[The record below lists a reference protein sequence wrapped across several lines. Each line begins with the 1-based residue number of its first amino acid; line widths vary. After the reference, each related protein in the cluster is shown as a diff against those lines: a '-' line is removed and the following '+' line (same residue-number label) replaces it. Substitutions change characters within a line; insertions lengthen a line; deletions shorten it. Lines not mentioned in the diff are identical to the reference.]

1 MPGRGD
7 REAFTL
13 IELLVVIAIIAILAA
28 LLLPALEKAR
38 DSATRAACLGNMKQT
53 YMAIHMYLN
62 DENFYPGGT
71 MNQYTTT
78 WDNAA
83 PYQLFWDKYNTN
95 SLHPPQM
102 TAYLP
107 TVQVLACAA
116 VVRNGYDPNRY
127 PFAYGMGAKPT
138 TIRFQRNKDL
148 TTADPS
154 TKCHYLLTCSQL
166 KGGDSVGGQLHY
178 WGFLNPWNNFGKVH
192 GDTYPFDCPWDSVPY
207 ACGGT
212 VMNLMELN
220 GYTCTV
226 SYLPY
231 PTDLN
236 NEG

>member
-1 MPGRGD
+1 MPGRGN
-7 REAFTL
+7 RKAFTL

-28 LLLPALEKAR
+28 LLLSALEKAR
-38 DSATRAACLGNMKQT
+38 DSAVRAACLGNMKQT
-53 YMAIHMYLN
+53 YMAIHMYLS

-71 MNQYTTT
+71 MNYYTT
-78 WDNAA
+78 WA
-83 PYQLFWDKYNTN
+83 PYPLFGAKYDTN
-95 SLHPPQM
+95 SIYPPQM

-116 VVRNGYDPNRY
+116 VVRNGFDPNTY
-127 PFAYGMGAKPT
+127 PFAYGMGGNPT
-138 TIRFQRNKDL
+138 TLHFQRNKDL
-148 TTADPS
+148 TTADGGS
-154 TKCHYLLTCSQL
+154 KCHYLLTCSQL
-166 KGGDSVGGQLHY
+166 KGGDVVGGRLHY

-207 ACGGT
+207 ANGGT

-236 NEG
+236 NES